1 MVRKRTGANRLS
13 GILGTL
19 PDTIIMAMA
28 SPMARPTP
36 STTAVA
42 TPERAAG
49 REMRKMVSMWC
60 AQGQAGL
67 LILPGDRLQGG
78 LRHVDDGGQDHHR
91 QDHDSGQQGGPGG
104 QLEGPLDGG
113 DQHDHAPPGHRR

>member
-49 REMRKMVSMWC
+49 REMRKMVSMWVAPRARLASSYSRGTAC
-60 AQGQAGL
+60 RAVSATLMMEGRIITARTTIAASRVAPEASWKVLWMAGTST
-67 LILPGDRLQGG
+67 IMPTR
-78 LRHVDDGGQDHHR
+78 
-91 QDHDSGQQGGPGG
+91 P
-104 QLEGPLDGG
+104 
-113 DQHDHAPPGHRR
+113 